1 MTGLCRWLSRYAL
14 RVAGLLLVLPI
25 AAYAADPVLLVFG
38 DSLSAGY
45 GIAARSAWP
54 TLLES
59 ELKRQGKPYRVVNAS
74 ISGETTAG
82 GVTRFPQALKTHQP
96 RLVIIELGA
105 NDGLR
110 GLPVSAAKA
119 NLATMIQ
126 AAQRA
131 GAKVHVVGMQMP
143 PNYGP
148 DYTTAFAAI
157 YPALAKEYK
166 TGLTPF
172 LLAPVITRPTLFQRD
187 QLHPTAEGQPLL
199 MQMIVRD
206 IKPLL

>member
-1 MTGLCRWLSRYAL
+1 M
-14 RVAGLLLVLPI
+14 VLPI

-54 TLLES
+54 TLLET

-96 RLVIIELGA
+96 KLVIIELGA

-157 YPALAKEYK
+157 YPALAAKYK

-172 LLAPVITRPTLFQRD
+172 LLAPVITRPTLFQQD
-187 QLHPTAEGQPLL
+187 QLHPTAEGQSLL
-199 MQMIVRD
+199 MQMIARD